1 MVIAHRDDNA
11 QATQEG
17 EKEKKRLCQ
26 WAMQGSNL
34 RLLPCKGSALAN

>member
-17 EKEKKRLCQ
+17 EKETP
-26 WAMQGSNL
+26 
-34 RLLPCKGSALAN
+34 LPVGDAGLEPATSAL